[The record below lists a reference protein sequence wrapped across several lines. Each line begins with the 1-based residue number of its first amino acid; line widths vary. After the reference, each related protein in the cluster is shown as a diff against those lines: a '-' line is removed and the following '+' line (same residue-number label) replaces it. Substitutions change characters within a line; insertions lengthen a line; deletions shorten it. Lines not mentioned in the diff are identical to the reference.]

1 VGEIARSRGHYNQAE
16 AQYREYS
23 RLGERLVALEPDNL
37 KWRMENL
44 YGIEDVG
51 IALYDERR
59 FDEAAKQFTSAL
71 GPMRN
76 LLAIDPTNQTYQK
89 EFSTVLAWLADTQRS
104 RGQLEAASSLRDQ
117 QVSWLEKSAGSGTTN
132 VAFREQLIPA
142 HEALGILLAS
152 RGLTD
157 KALVQ
162 LQAAVDEA
170 DRLIPVDPTNARWK
184 QYGAAA
190 HLELAKTLLFAGK
203 GGEAAAQTDAGC
215 NALAQVGSHDAAP
228 ARTRLLRSDCLAIRS
243 RLAVSRNDTVNAER
257 LAEQSLASTR
267 EERSGDP
274 VIDRYRIAGAYRL
287 LGDVRRI
294 GRDARASIEAWSAG
308 LDQLPAGVTER
319 PWETFEH
326 AALLERL
333 GRTREAAPLQQRLA
347 SIGYRSII

>member
-1 VGEIARSRGHYNQAE
+1 
-16 AQYREYS
+16 
-23 RLGERLVALEPDNL
+23 
-37 KWRMENL
+37 
-44 YGIEDVG
+44 
-51 IALYDERR
+51 
-59 FDEAAKQFTSAL
+59 
-71 GPMRN
+71 
-76 LLAIDPTNQTYQK
+76 
-89 EFSTVLAWLADTQRS
+89 
-104 RGQLEAASSLRDQ
+104 
-117 QVSWLEKSAGSGTTN
+117 
-132 VAFREQLIPA
+132 
-142 HEALGILLAS
+142 
-152 RGLTD
+152 
-157 KALVQ
+157 
-162 LQAAVDEA
+162 A

-243 RLAVSRNDTVNAER
+243 RLAASRNDTVNAER

-333 GRTREAAPLQQRLA
+333 GRTREAAPLQQHLT
-347 SIGYRSII
+347 SIG